1 MIGFVTGLA
10 SEAECLDAYMANA
23 RVRVAGLEAGNAER
37 CAQELIEAGCRPLV
51 SFGLAGGIAPDL
63 VPGAVVIADSVISPE
78 GYAYATDVGMTAR
91 LLAALP
97 NAVRRPIAGSAT
109 ILASPADKAQLHAR
123 TRAAAVDMESHQVA
137 KAAHQAG
144 IGFVAIRA
152 VADPHT
158 ASLPATA
165 LTAVGPDGKP
175 DIARVIAGLIQRPWD
190 LPSLLRLGRYSR
202 IAHEALGRVAP
213 VIVGSS
219 QRL

>member
-10 SEAECLDAYMANA
+10 SEAKCLDAYMANA
-23 RVRVAGLEAGNAER
+23 RVRVAGLGAGNAER
-37 CAQELIEAGCRPLV
+37 CTHELIAAGCRPLV
-51 SFGLAGGIAPDL
+51 SFGLAGGLAPDL
-63 VPGAVVIADSVISPE
+63 VPGSVVIADCVITPD
-78 GYAYATDVGMTAR
+78 GYAYPTDVSTTAR

-97 NAVRRPIAGSAT
+97 NAVRRPIAGSDSV
-109 ILASPADKAQLHAR
+109 LASPANKAQLHAR
-123 TRAAAVDMESHQVA
+123 TRAAAVDMESHQIA

-152 VADPHT
+152 VADPYT
-158 ASLPATA
+158 ASLPTTA
-165 LTAVGPDGKP
+165 LTAVGGDGKP
-175 DIARVIAGLIQRPWD
+175 DIARIIAGLMKRPWD

-213 VIVGSS
+213 VIVGNS